1 MSRQDKLMN
10 HIKQRAFKTF
20 LAVEAWCLAELL
32 ISIITYYHG
41 KLLISQITFQMV
53 VDVLSQT
60 SFQRNS
66 EQSCIYTAYIVYQQS
81 SLTRLH
87 VYAHIRHCVSHA
99 SLGNLLRETFLLAYC
114 IQVNKSDN
122 GNTLFLTVM
131 PLPRLISWLLELSY
145 TKFFATLLD

>member
-1 MSRQDKLMN
+1 MRKINPKIMSRQDKLMN

-66 EQSCIYTAYIVYQQS
+66 EQSCIYTAYIVY
-81 SLTRLH
+81 
-87 VYAHIRHCVSHA
+87 
-99 SLGNLLRETFLLAYC
+99 
-114 IQVNKSDN
+114 
-122 GNTLFLTVM
+122 
-131 PLPRLISWLLELSY
+131 
-145 TKFFATLLD
+145 